1 MAASSRVALSVLPAS
16 GLPTF
21 ARAFPF
27 SFRPAFPSS
36 CRIRF
41 VPGQRGASRR
51 ERKAPAAPPRLFR
64 VVFGAALD
72 TIAAHNPTFSDTSF
86 PASGTPSAGAGRAA
100 RMHDE
105 RTLTDGASSL
115 GASPV

>member
-27 SFRPAFPSS
+27 SFRPAFSPSY
-36 CRIRF
+36 RIRF

-64 VVFGAALD
+64 VVFGRVSDA
-72 TIAAHNPTFSDTSF
+72 IPTND
-86 PASGTPSAGAGRAA
+86 PG
-100 RMHDE
+100 
-105 RTLTDGASSL
+105 
-115 GASPV
+115 VQ

>member
-36 CRIRF
+36 CRVRF

-51 ERKAPAAPPRLFR
+51 ERKVSATLPRLFR
-64 VVFGAALD
+64 LAFGATPD
-72 TIAAHNPTFSDTSF
+72 TISMNDPVFSDTSF
-86 PASGTPSAGAGRAA
+86 PASGTPFACGGQAA

-105 RTLTDGASSL
+105 RRLTDWSSSPEV
-115 GASPV
+115 SPV